1 VVLGAAADQV
11 AELVPGDVR
20 TVLAPDWAEGM
31 GASLRAGLDALD
43 ALPGSAALV
52 HLVDLPGVGAAAIE
66 RLAAAAV
73 EAGPDVLARAAYHGV
88 PGHPVLLG
96 RAHWAGVRA
105 AARGDA
111 GARGYLAGHPA
122 LRLVECGDVA
132 DPGDVDTPAALHEF
146 IGRRTS

>member
-1 VVLGAAADQV
+1 
-11 AELVPGDVR
+11 
-20 TVLAPDWAEGM
+20 
-31 GASLRAGLDALD
+31 
-43 ALPGSAALV
+43 
-52 HLVDLPGVGAAAIE
+52 VGAAAIE